1 MKVHVVL
8 YRYTTY
14 DHDGFDVIGVYHDIN
29 KARLEMARHMEEAY
43 QRNVEYYGDRF
54 SEDFA
59 QNYGDY
65 ISFGFYGDGL
75 EPDHVW
81 ECHIETMEVE

>member
-1 MKVHVVL
+1 MAVHAVL

-14 DHDGFDVIGVYHDIN
+14 DKDGFDLIGIYSNID
-29 KARLEMARHMEEAY
+29 KARLEMARHMVEAY

-59 QNYGDY
+59 QNHEDY
-65 ISFGFYGDGL
+65 ISFGFYGSGY

-81 ECHIETMEVE
+81 ECRIETMEVE

>member
-14 DHDGFDVIGVYHDIN
+14 DKDGFDVVGVYANIE
-29 KARLEMARHMEEAY
+29 KARIEMVRHMTEVY

-54 SEDFA
+54 NEDFS
-59 QNYGDY
+59 QNFSDY
-65 ISFGFYGDGL
+65 ISFGFYGSGY

-81 ECHIETMEVE
+81 ESHVETMEVE